1 MSEQKLE
8 IFNVLDYLNKGNELD
23 YMLKEGQFG
32 TFPSAQDCV
41 KYLVDEGYLEG
52 DLGEIEAVGE
62 EGEKLTA
69 EEISKKYTVAELKD
83 ILRENGLKVS
93 GKKQELIERVLPVLN
108 GETETEKTGSLDDFN
123 KSSDL
128 TLTDK
133 AKEFLKENEWIDLY
147 NFALVAFRFEDYE
160 TYVANSSEDMIE
172 TGLKFCD
179 EILSRAIMMPN
190 HFLVF
195 IDALSAK
202 AHVYAYDGDY
212 ESFLDYDLQRYILGL
227 NPISLDA
234 QSYASYDVVNTANVT
249 NIKNV
254 TEVLKMGSLKKRF
267 DKIWAKSH
275 IHNTTVPKKTCYKIL
290 QKAIGGA
297 DLEELNF
304 DVKEK
309 YFSKKFG
316 F

>member
-8 IFNVLDYLNKGNELD
+8 IFNVLDFLNKGNELE
-23 YMLKEGQFG
+23 YILNEGQFG
-32 TFPSAQDCV
+32 TFPSAQDCIN
-41 KYLVDEGYLEG
+41 YLVKEGYLEG
-52 DLGEIEAVGE
+52 DLGEIKAVSKESE
-62 EGEKLTA
+62 ELTA
-69 EEISKKYTVAELKD
+69 EEISKKYTVTELKD

-93 GKKQELIERVLPVLN
+93 GKKQELIERALPVLN
-108 GETETEKTGSLDDFN
+108 GEAESKTSESLDNFN
-123 KSSDL
+123 ESGDL

-133 AKEFLKENEWIDLY
+133 AKEFLKENQWIDLY
-147 NFALVAFRFEDYE
+147 MFALVAFRFEDFE
-160 TYVANSSEDMIE
+160 TYMANSTADDVE
-172 TGLKFCD
+172 TALKFCD

-190 HFLVF
+190 QFLVF

-202 AHVYAYDGDY
+202 AHVYAYAGDY
-212 ESFLDYDLQRYILGL
+212 ESFLNYDLQRYILGL

-234 QSYASYDVVNTANVT
+234 QSYANYDVINSANIT

-254 TEVLKMGSLKKRF
+254 IENLEMGSLKKRF

-275 IHNTTVPKKTCYKIL
+275 IHNTTVPKKTCYKLL
-290 QKAIGGA
+290 QRAIDDA

-309 YFSKKFG
+309 YFNKKFG